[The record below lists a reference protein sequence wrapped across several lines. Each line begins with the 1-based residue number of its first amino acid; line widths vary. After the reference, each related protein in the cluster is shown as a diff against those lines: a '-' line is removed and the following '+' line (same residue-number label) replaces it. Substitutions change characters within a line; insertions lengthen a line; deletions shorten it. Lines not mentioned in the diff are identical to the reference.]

1 MLSVSGSITFEETIR
16 LAEKWF
22 GPIPRREISPR
33 RYQSEPMQTEERWA
47 EASGNVPQVAVVRAF
62 KMPAYGEKNYI
73 ECDIIT
79 DLLASGRSSRF
90 YRNLLMKTGLFT
102 EVDASI
108 IGSDEPGFMMF
119 NAKLT
124 GEDDVSVE
132 KSIEAMMGEA
142 QKLIDGDVSE
152 YELTRTINRFESN
165 FLFSSMGFMA
175 KAQSLANHEM
185 HSEDINGIVERYRSV
200 TTDDIA
206 RVARE
211 IFNPQHTSTLVYRPQ
226 K

>member
-1 MLSVSGSITFEETIR
+1 
-16 LAEKWF
+16 
-22 GPIPRREISPR
+22 
-33 RYQSEPMQTEERWA
+33 
-47 EASGNVPQVAVVRAF
+47 
-62 KMPAYGEKNYI
+62 MPAYGEPGYI

-119 NAKLT
+119 NSKLT
-124 GEDDVSVE
+124 ENSSAAVDAAS
-132 KSIEAMMGEA
+132 KAMLDEA
-142 QKLIDGDVSE
+142 QRLIDGDVTE

-165 FLFSSMGFMA
+165 FMFSSMGFMA
-175 KAQSLANHEM
+175 KAQSLANYVM
-185 HSEDINGIVERYRSV
+185 HNEDVNEVVAKYRNV

-206 RVARE
+206 RVASE
-211 IFNPQHTSTLVYRPQ
+211 VFDSQKCSTLVYVPQ
-226 K
+226 N